1 MQKSILYRNCFGDGK
16 IATFDTDNQNIK
28 YQNIKHQNIKHQNI
42 KHQNT
47 TKKQR
52 RNRKKM
58 TKTKDVDFYVVRV
71 DCHGKLSDSKPCN
84 QCLDALKR
92 VGIRKVFYSTSN
104 GTIMEEKVANMFSTH
119 ISHGQKV
126 LKINKPIKIF

>member
-16 IATFDTDNQNIK
+16 IATFNTDNAKNV
-28 YQNIKHQNIKHQNI
+28 KHQN
-42 KHQNT
+42 

-58 TKTKDVDFYVVRV
+58 AKTKDIDFYVVRV
-71 DCHGKLSDSKPCN
+71 DCCGKLSESKPCN

-92 VGIRKVFYSTSN
+92 VGIRKVFYSTSQ
-104 GTIMEEKVANMFSTH
+104 GTIMEEKVVDMLSTH